1 MTDASDTAVGAVLQ
15 QYTRGSWRPISF
27 FSRKLSPAENRYSTF
42 DRELLAVYLAIRH
55 FRHHLEGRHFHVLTD
70 HKPLTYALNSR
81 SDRHSPRQAHQL
93 DYISQFT
100 SIIRHV
106 HGMDNVVAD
115 ALSRIESNA
124 LLTGK
129 LRIVDFATM
138 AATQSTDPHIR
149 SLQSSSSTT
158 LVVKAIPLANSTH
171 PLYCDTST
179 GNQRPIVPL
188 SWHRTVF
195 DSLHGLSH
203 PGIRATQKLITSRFV
218 WPGINSDVHC
228 WTRSCLQCQRAKIQ
242 CHSHSPPFTFSTP
255 DAHFDIIHID
265 IVGPL
270 PPSHGFTY
278 LLTCVD
284 RFTRWPEAIPLSS
297 ITTEAIAQ
305 AFLSGWISRF
315 GVPSTIITDRGRQ
328 FESQLWNNLLSMI
341 GCKRSRTTSY
351 HPQTN
356 GMVERFHRH
365 LKSAIKA
372 QPNPN
377 AWMDTLPLILL
388 GIRTS
393 LRQDINSTA
402 AEMVY
407 GTTLRL
413 PGEFIHS
420 SSSTSLSDTSEFLTQ
435 LKTHFRKLLQ
445 AHTYLDES
453 KVGFKNVLFTD
464 ETSVQLETHRQ
475 FACRRKGKPP

>member
-1 MTDASDTAVGAVLQ
+1 M
-15 QYTRGSWRPISF
+15 
-27 FSRKLSPAENRYSTF
+27 
-42 DRELLAVYLAIRH
+42 
-55 FRHHLEGRHFHVLTD
+55 
-70 HKPLTYALNSR
+70 
-81 SDRHSPRQAHQL
+81 
-93 DYISQFT
+93 
-100 SIIRHV
+100 
-106 HGMDNVVAD
+106 
-115 ALSRIESNA
+115 
-124 LLTGK
+124 
-129 LRIVDFATM
+129 
-138 AATQSTDPHIR
+138 
-149 SLQSSSSTT
+149 
-158 LVVKAIPLANSTH
+158 
-171 PLYCDTST
+171 
-179 GNQRPIVPL
+179 
-188 SWHRTVF
+188 
-195 DSLHGLSH
+195 
-203 PGIRATQKLITSRFV
+203 
-218 WPGINSDVHC
+218 
-228 WTRSCLQCQRAKIQ
+228 
-242 CHSHSPPFTFSTP
+242 
-255 DAHFDIIHID
+255 
-265 IVGPL
+265 
-270 PPSHGFTY
+270 
-278 LLTCVD
+278 D